1 MYVIPMEKRRPYSYY
16 SSVRDKLL
24 YHKILGLTTVRKL
37 FTALSQVVP
46 GLLILCIGYIDSIPF
61 LLTTWFIAV
70 IFITA
75 SYAGA
80 MANIID
86 IAPNYGHSGAVLAF
100 CQTIH
105 MSASFLS
112 PLTVGFL
119 VTQEDSIDQ
128 WRIVFEV
135 SGIIAMVTYMFYQ
148 WFGTAQIQSWNIQQP
163 IRNQLQ
169 ETEKMFSKENGA
181 TQLITK
187 AK

>member
-1 MYVIPMEKRRPYSYY
+1 M
-16 SSVRDKLL
+16 L
-24 YHKILGLTTVRKL
+24 YRWKNED
-37 FTALSQVVP
+37 
-46 GLLILCIGYIDSIPF
+46 LIR
-61 LLTTWFIAV
+61 
-70 IFITA
+70 
-75 SYAGA
+75 
-80 MANIID
+80 IIR
-86 IAPNYGHSGAVLAF
+86 VL
-100 CQTIH
+100 
-105 MSASFLS
+105 
-112 PLTVGFL
+112 
-119 VTQEDSIDQ
+119 EDSIDQ